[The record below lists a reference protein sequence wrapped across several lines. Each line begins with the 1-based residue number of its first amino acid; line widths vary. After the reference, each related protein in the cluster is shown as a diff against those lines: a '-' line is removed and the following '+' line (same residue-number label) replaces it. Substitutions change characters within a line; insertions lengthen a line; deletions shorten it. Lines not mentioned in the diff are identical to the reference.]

1 MANIDNR
8 KIEALELLINMFLTT
23 GQYDQAK
30 KSVRALRV
38 LLKKREK
45 ANKAKL
51 EEQKPNSAAITD
63 EAAAGGDS
71 AANSAAGADGS
82 QVALASGGETGKSVG
97 ADASLAGAAGAGAGT
112 LGTEDSEAWE
122 PKLQGQDVVNSGAL
136 SHKAGRHRKERQVD
150 IVKLEAVVNYF
161 AQEYELCINLIDR
174 YEQEHNADSLL
185 KIDFNQAQEQG
196 LPELNSIIELRTM
209 ILLKA
214 KCLFLLGEHEQC
226 RNLLKEKLMWQA
238 KV

>member
-71 AANSAAGADGS
+71 AANSSAGADGS
-82 QVALASGGETGKSVG
+82 QVALASVGETG
-97 ADASLAGAAGAGAGT
+97 AGSGT
-112 LGTEDSEAWE
+112 LGRVAEDSEAWE
-122 PKLQGQDVVNSGAL
+122 PKLQGQDVVNSGAW

-174 YEQEHNADSLL
+174 YEQEHNAESLL

>member
-45 ANKAKL
+45 TNKAKL
-51 EEQKPNSAAITD
+51 EDQKSNSAAITD
-63 EAAAGGDS
+63 EAAVGGDS
-71 AANSAAGADGS
+71 AANSAAGTDGS
-82 QVALASGGETGKSVG
+82 QVALASVGETG
-97 ADASLAGAAGAGAGT
+97 AGAVETAQVGVA
-112 LGTEDSEAWE
+112 EDSEAWE
-122 PKLQGQDVVNSGAL
+122 PKLQGQEVVNSGAL
-136 SHKAGRHRKERQVD
+136 SYKAGRHRKERQVD

>member
-51 EEQKPNSAAITD
+51 EGQKPNSAAITD
-63 EAAAGGDS
+63 EAAVGGDS
-71 AANSAAGADGS
+71 AANSPAGADGS
-82 QVALASGGETGKSVG
+82 QVALASVGETG
-97 ADASLAGAAGAGAGT
+97 AGSGT
-112 LGTEDSEAWE
+112 LGSVAEDSEAWE

-174 YEQEHNADSLL
+174 YEQEHNAESLL

>member
-63 EAAAGGDS
+63 EAAVGGDS
-71 AANSAAGADGS
+71 AANSADRSDSS
-82 QVALASGGETGKSVG
+82 QVALASVGETSADAAGVG
-97 ADASLAGAAGAGAGT
+97 AGSGATA
-112 LGTEDSEAWE
+112 EDGEVVHSEKQALE
-122 PKLQGQDVVNSGAL
+122 VVNSGAW
-136 SHKAGRHRKERQVD
+136 SHKAGRQRKERQVD

-174 YEQEHNADSLL
+174 YEQEHNTDSLL

-238 KV
+238 KIKS

>member
-82 QVALASGGETGKSVG
+82 QVALASVGET
-97 ADASLAGAAGAGAGT
+97 GAGAGT
-112 LGTEDSEAWE
+112 LGSVAEDSEAWE
-122 PKLQGQDVVNSGAL
+122 PKLQAQEVVNSGAW
-136 SHKAGRHRKERQVD
+136 SYKAGRHRKERQVD

>member
-51 EEQKPNSAAITD
+51 EGQKPNSAAITD
-63 EAAAGGDS
+63 ETAAGGDS
-71 AANSAAGADGS
+71 AANSPAGADGS
-82 QVALASGGETGKSVG
+82 QVALASGGETG
-97 ADASLAGAAGAGAGT
+97 AGSGT
-112 LGTEDSEAWE
+112 LGSVAEDSEAWE
-122 PKLQGQDVVNSGAL
+122 PKLQAQEVVNSGAL